1 MFYNCLLVTQKYTIQ
16 YKSYTKQL
24 STGKYDHD
32 DDDDDEIWR
41 CTKTER
47 RYKRSSRRVEEF

>member
-32 DDDDDEIWR
+32 DDDDDDDEI
-41 CTKTER
+41 
-47 RYKRSSRRVEEF
+47 